1 MDENKSPADRLLDLV
16 VFGPAGL
23 ALTATEEFP
32 KLVDK
37 GRHHLEGQV
46 RTARLVGQVAFQMG
60 RRQFD
65 QFVGQRS
72 SKPAATSA
80 PAPAVSKAARP
91 VSPER
96 VTPKVVSEGS
106 TTAASDAA
114 APAETTTTANGP
126 ATANKT
132 AGTNGSS
139 VTNGAPTKAATKS
152 TPVNGAVADGSVA
165 GSLAIP
171 GYDSLSASQ
180 VVQRLAGLSR
190 AELIEVRA
198 HEQAQRHRRTILNRV
213 EQLLAGVDAE

>member
-1 MDENKSPADRLLDLV
+1 MDENKSPAERLLDLV

-46 RTARLVGQVAFQMG
+46 RTARLVGQVAVQMG

-72 SKPAATSA
+72 SKPTSPPARAHSGRAASRPPSPAGVVPESPTVVSTTATSA
-80 PAPAVSKAARP
+80 VGLSTPSEAAPSNGAAAKNG
-91 VSPER
+91 
-96 VTPKVVSEGS
+96 TATTK
-106 TTAASDAA
+106 TAAA
-114 APAETTTTANGP
+114 
-126 ATANKT
+126 
-132 AGTNGSS
+132 
-139 VTNGAPTKAATKS
+139 KS
-152 TPVNGAVADGSVA
+152 TPVTGAVADGSVDSGA
-165 GSLAIP
+165 LAIP

-190 AELIEVRA
+190 SELIEVRA

>member
-1 MDENKSPADRLLDLV
+1 MDENRSPADRLLDLV

-23 ALTATEEFP
+23 ALTAAEEFP

-46 RTARLVGQVAFQMG
+46 RTARLVGQVALQMG

-72 SKPAATSA
+72 SKPTSPPA
-80 PAPAVSKAARP
+80 PAPSGHAAADRP
-91 VSPER
+91 
-96 VTPKVVSEGS
+96 
-106 TTAASDAA
+106 TTAGAV
-114 APAETTTTANGP
+114 PETPRVVTTTATSTIGVPAPNEAAPSNGAAARNGR
-126 ATANKT
+126 ATTKT
-132 AGTNGSS
+132 A
-139 VTNGAPTKAATKS
+139 KA
-152 TPVNGAVADGSVA
+152 TPPSGAVADGSV
-165 GSLAIP
+165 GSRSLAIP

-180 VVQRLAGLSR
+180 VVQRLAGLSHS
-190 AELIEVRA
+190 ELIEVRA